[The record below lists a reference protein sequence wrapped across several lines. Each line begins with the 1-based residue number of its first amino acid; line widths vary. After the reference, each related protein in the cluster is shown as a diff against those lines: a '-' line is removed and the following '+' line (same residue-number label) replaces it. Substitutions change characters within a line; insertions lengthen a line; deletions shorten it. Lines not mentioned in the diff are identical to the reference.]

1 MGPMQLSQNIGKS
14 RDPIIRDRMHFP
26 PFSMTERAARSI
38 RTDSDVVTLGGAL
51 SNHSNSWHEICHL
64 P

>member
-38 RTDSDVVTLGGAL
+38 RTDSNVVTLGGVL
-51 SNHSNSWHEICHL
+51 SNHSNS
-64 P
+64 